1 MNAGELIFVP
11 RGWWH
16 MAINLETSIAITQNF
31 VSRTT
36 LPHVLAFLQP
46 GRSDLVSGCSKEE
59 RWVDWQPDQDCWV
72 TARLAHWTVSGR
84 QAYVFCLRLK
94 LRDKKRFVAKSACWH
109 FQEGLCQGFLLPA
122 LTLAGRTCTSASSRP
137 LRSRSQR

>member
-1 MNAGELIFVP
+1 MHCFCANTGCHGCWRCTDAEGNGVCLFTCGCQVKPVECIVNAGEMIFVP

-59 RWVDWQPDQDCWV
+59 RWVEREPDQDCWV
-72 TARLAHWTVSGR
+72 TARHTHWAASGR
-84 QAYVFCLRLK
+84 QVYVC
-94 LRDKKRFVAKSACWH
+94 
-109 FQEGLCQGFLLPA
+109 
-122 LTLAGRTCTSASSRP
+122 
-137 LRSRSQR
+137 